1 MRGIQ
6 TADPSRQP
14 EVDLTNELID
24 SCLTYIS
31 NKCSSGPCPD
41 FSRSRVLLG
50 HKQRRALLYC
60 ARATAYL
67 TNEEGDDARLLDLQ
81 VIWEMKDDL
90 AEFVEI
96 ER

>member
-1 MRGIQ
+1 M
-6 TADPSRQP
+6 QP

-31 NKCSSGPCPD
+31 NKRSSGPYD

-67 TNEEGDDARLLDLQ
+67 TNEEDDARLLDLQ
-81 VIWEMKDDL
+81 IVWVMKNDL
-90 AEFVEI
+90 TEFVEV

>member
-31 NKCSSGPCPD
+31 NKCSSGPYPD

-60 ARATAYL
+60 ARATAYF
-67 TNEEGDDARLLDLQ
+67 TNEEEDARLLDLQ
-81 VIWEMKDDL
+81 IIWVMKDDL
-90 AEFVEI
+90 AEFVEVD
-96 ER
+96 R

>member
-6 TADPSRQP
+6 TVDPRMQP

-60 ARATAYL
+60 TRATAYL
-67 TNEEGDDARLLDLQ
+67 TNEEDDARLLDLQ
-81 VIWEMKDDL
+81 IVWVMKNDL
-90 AEFVEI
+90 TEFVEV